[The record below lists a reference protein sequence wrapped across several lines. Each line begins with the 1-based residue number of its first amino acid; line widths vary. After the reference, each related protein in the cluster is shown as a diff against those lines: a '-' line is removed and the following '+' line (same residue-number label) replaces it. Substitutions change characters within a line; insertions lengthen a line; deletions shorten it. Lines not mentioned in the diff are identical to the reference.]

1 MIWLALVVSSI
12 GHACWDNILTW
23 LVRNDPDA
31 SLLHMLWLRITIM
44 AVFLGATCDTKI
56 TSTKGWTWWLKF
68 SVVGWVIP
76 SCMYTIAVLWTGYR
90 VTVSFQPFIPLLV
103 ALRIDTTFDCKRCA
117 ALIMAMLGTIFIWL
131 GILWKQELWMIW
143 LALLASIVH
152 VVCVA
157 EWFVM
162 LHRIE
167 METMAHMV
175 RGIMFGVV
183 VMFFCLIVWNPQHL
197 AAAYVYK
204 MDAWFFIVV
213 AGGTCVACK
222 YWVIAKFSKK
232 MSSDAIAIFECVH
245 PISTLC
251 SDIIQGHDMFEWQDM
266 AAITMYTIGWI
277 LYSKKNI

>member
-1 MIWLALVVSSI
+1 MIWLALVVSAI
-12 GHACWDNILTW
+12 GHACWDNVLTW

-31 SLLHMLWLRITIM
+31 SLLHMLWLRMTIM
-44 AVFLGATCDTKI
+44 AIFLAVICNTKI
-56 TSTKGWTWWLKF
+56 TTKKGWKWWLKF

-103 ALRIDTTFDCKRCA
+103 VLRTGTTLDSKRCA
-117 ALIMAMLGTIFIWL
+117 ALILAMFGTCFIWS

-143 LALLASIVH
+143 LALLASNIH
-152 VVCVA
+152 VICVT

-162 LHRIE
+162 LHRL
-167 METMAHMV
+167 ETEIMAHIV
-175 RGIMFGVV
+175 RGIMLGVV
-183 VMFFCLIVWNPQHL
+183 VMFFCLIVWNPEHL
-197 AAAYVYK
+197 AAAYIYK

-213 AGGTCVACK
+213 AGGTSVACK
-222 YWVIAKFSKK
+222 YWVIATFSKK

-245 PISTLC
+245 PIATLC
-251 SDIIQGHDMFEWQDM
+251 SDIIQQHDMFEWQDI

-277 LYSKKNI
+277 LYPKKNI